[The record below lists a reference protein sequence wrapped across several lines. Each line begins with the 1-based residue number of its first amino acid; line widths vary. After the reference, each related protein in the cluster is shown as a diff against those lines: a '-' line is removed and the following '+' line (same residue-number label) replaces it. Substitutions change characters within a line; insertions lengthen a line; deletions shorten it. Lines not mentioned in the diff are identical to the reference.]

1 MVNTMEGIE
10 LLNFQIISNVGDA
23 KSFLFEALKAA
34 REERFED
41 AEKFIKDAE
50 NSLGKAHEIHVD
62 LLQQE
67 TQGEPIEISLL
78 LMHAEDQMMSTEML
92 RDVTNEMLLVH
103 KKYSNVNKE

>member
-1 MVNTMEGIE
+1 MVDIMEGIE

-41 AEKFIKDAE
+41 AEKHIKDAE
-50 NSLGKAHEIHVD
+50 TSLGKAHEIHVE

-67 TQGEPIEISLL
+67 TQGEPIEVSLL
-78 LMHAEDQMMSTEML
+78 LMHAEDQMMTTEML
-92 RDVTNEMLLVH
+92 SDITNEMLLVH
-103 KKYSNVNKE
+103 KKYSGTDK

>member
-23 KSFLFEALKAA
+23 KSFPFEALKAA

-41 AEKFIKDAE
+41 AES
-50 NSLGKAHEIHVD
+50 SLGKAHEIHVD

-78 LMHAEDQMMSTEML
+78 LMHTEDQMMSTEIL
-92 RDVTNEMLLVH
+92 RDNAI
-103 KKYSNVNKE
+103 SS